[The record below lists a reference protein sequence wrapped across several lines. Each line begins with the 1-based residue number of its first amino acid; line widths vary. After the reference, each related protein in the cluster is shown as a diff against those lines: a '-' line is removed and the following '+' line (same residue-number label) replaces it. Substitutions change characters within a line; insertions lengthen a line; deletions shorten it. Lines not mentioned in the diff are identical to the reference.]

1 MSHYYDMDG
10 QPITMEKWCETFED
24 FEHRRIG
31 YTELPGGC
39 RVSTVWL
46 GLDHSF
52 REEGPPLIF
61 ESMVFGPDDST
72 DLDMIRYSTREEA
85 EQGHSLLV
93 TRWTGWT
100 PGDEH
105 PEDTSRSFLSQF
117 IDALDAATGERQ
129 YNYADSWND
138 AMVVMYP
145 KEIAK
150 QMEEDNPTEGNQR

>member
-1 MSHYYDMDG
+1 MDG
-10 QPITMEKWCETFED
+10 RPMTMEQWAQTFENL
-24 FEHRRIG
+24 EYRRIG

-46 GLDHSF
+46 GLDHGFGES
-52 REEGPPLIF
+52 PPLIF

-72 DLDMIRYSTREEA
+72 DLDCIRYATREEA

-100 PGDEH
+100 PGDEP
-105 PEDTSRSFLSQF
+105 PEDARASFLSQF
-117 IDALDAATGERQ
+117 LDALDAALGERPMTPQ
-129 YNYADSWND
+129 ESLISDG
-138 AMVVMYP
+138 MVVMYP

-150 QMEEDNPTEGNQR
+150 RMKEDNPMEGNER